1 MTRLMRCES
10 PSIRSKMADRTE
22 PGCRALFY
30 RALADLKYLG
40 MIKHSKKKT
49 DHMAKLAWKGL

>member
-1 MTRLMRCES
+1 
-10 PSIRSKMADRTE
+10 MADRTE